1 MKLLDS
7 LKKSKLHKKKYF
19 WAVVCIL
26 ITTIVLS
33 PNLFSDFLNW
43 DDTAYV
49 INNDLIK
56 NFSLEGFK
64 HIFYTPEVVSTYAP
78 LTLISWSIDYAISGL
93 NPTMFHATNLL
104 LHLLI
109 VCLVL
114 YLTELICKNKAVAV
128 LAAILFGIH
137 PMHVEVIGW
146 ISARKDLLYT
156 LFFICSLITYYFY
169 AFKESR
175 YPKYY
180 YYVAC
185 FVFYI
190 MSLLSKGS
198 AVILPLVFFLFDYL
212 NARKFNLKLILEK
225 VPFLLLSIFFVLL
238 SIKMQAKGGAMED
251 RQFITVLDSLSVGF
265 YGYITYLIKVIV
277 PFNLSA
283 YHPYP
288 NQLGEPNPW
297 YFYAASL
304 PIVIL
309 FIWLLTKIKKNRTL
323 VFGFGFFFITL
334 IPVIQVLPFGT
345 AVTADR
351 YTYLPYFGLFYLI
364 GTGCVWLY
372 NSFNRFKKV
381 SSIGLSV
388 FLLTLGVIS
397 FQYSKT
403 FNSSEKMWTNVIE
416 KYPSNFLA
424 YMNRAEDRIAKKSFN
439 EAIEDSNS
447 AIDLNP
453 GYYQLY
459 YNRSFAYKNIGE
471 NELALND
478 LNEVVKLNPKF
489 LSGYLNRGILYG
501 KLKDNDQAIT
511 DFSKVI
517 QLNSKNHLG
526 YYNRALYYKK
536 NKQFSK
542 ALDDVSKSIA
552 LAEYFAPSYYLRGEL
567 YLIKNDVNNAFK
579 DFTQV
584 LDLNPSMASAHTQRG
599 NLWLDKHN
607 FNEALKD
614 YKKAVLLDKNQVDAY
629 INLGIIYMNLKE
641 YHKAGLNFE
650 LAKKITPNNH
660 LIYYNKG
667 LLYQLT
673 NNYSAAI
680 NEFEVCTRLKPDFM
694 PASKSIREIKKLI

>member
-1 MKLLDS
+1 LLDS

-56 NFSLEGFK
+56 NFSFDGFK
-64 HIFYTPEVVSTYAP
+64 QIFYTPEVVSTYAP

-93 NPTMFHATNLL
+93 NPAVFHATNLL

-114 YLTELICKNKAVAV
+114 YLTELICKNKAIAV
-128 LAAILFGIH
+128 LTAILFGIH
-137 PMHVEVIGW
+137 PMHVEVVGW

-175 YPKYY
+175 HPKYY
-180 YYVAC
+180 YYVVC

-198 AVILPLVFFLFDYL
+198 AVILPLVLFLFDYL

-225 VPFLLLSIFFVLL
+225 VPFFLLSIFFVLL

-265 YGYITYLIKVIV
+265 YGYITYMIKVIV

-288 NQLGEPNPW
+288 NQLGDPNPW

-309 FIWLLTKIKKNRTL
+309 FIWLLIKIKKNRTL

-364 GTGCVWLY
+364 GTGCVWFC
-372 NSFNRFKKV
+372 NSFNGFKKV
-381 SSIGLSV
+381 TSIGLSV
-388 FLLTLGVIS
+388 YLLTLGVIS

-416 KYPSNFLA
+416 KYPNNFLA
-424 YMNRAEDRIAKKSFN
+424 YMNRAEDRISKTNYS
-439 EAIEDSNS
+439 EALK
-447 AIDLNP
+447 DLNLAINLNP
-453 GYYQLY
+453 NYAGLY
-459 YNRSFAYKNIGE
+459 YNRSFIN
-471 NELALND
+471 NLLNRSDLVFED
-478 LNEVVKLNPKF
+478 LNMTIQKDKNYMVA
-489 LSGYLNRGILYG
+489 YLNRGILYG
-501 KLKDNDQAIT
+501 KNEQISLAIKDFT
-511 DFSKVI
+511 KVI
-517 QLNSKNHLG
+517 ELSPNKYFG
-526 YYNRALYYKK
+526 YYNRAVYNEG
-536 NKQFSK
+536 NKEYDKAIQDLNRIIELDQF
-542 ALDDVSKSIA
+542 LP
-552 LAEYFAPSYYLRGEL
+552 ETHYLRGK
-567 YLIKNDVNNAFK
+567 IRVQMNDVNNAFK
-579 DFTQV
+579 DFSKT
-584 LDLNPSMASAHTQRG
+584 LEINPAFAGAHTQRG
-599 NLWLDKHN
+599 NLWLDKGN
-607 FNEALKD
+607 FKEALKD
-614 YKKAVLLDKNQVDAY
+614 YNQAILLDQNQTDAY
-629 INLGIIYMNLKE
+629 INRGVIHMNLGN
-641 YHKAGLNFE
+641 YNKAGLDFE
-650 LAKKITPNNH
+650 KAKKNNPKNY
-660 LIYYNKG
+660 LVYYNKG
-667 LLYQLT
+667 LLYQIA
-673 NNYSAAI
+673 NKYKKAI
-680 NEFEVCTRLKPDFM
+680 IEFDN
-694 PASKSIREIKKLI
+694 AIKYNPSYTLAIQGKMECIELLNK